1 MHRKNYKGRCIK
13 KKVTK
18 CEMAARTY
26 SDIALAYLDVL
37 ERNGEVKSFECNV
50 QISDDYVSDFVITKT
65 DGELAVRECVDR
77 EKISKPMNVKLL
89 EMSRNYWTGCGVK
102 DWGLVVN
109 EK

>member
-18 CEMAARTY
+18 CETAARTY

-50 QISDDYVSDFVITKT
+50 PVSDGYVSDFVITKT
-65 DGELAVRECVDR
+65 DGELAILRKYV
-77 EKISKPMNVKLL
+77 
-89 EMSRNYWTGCGVK
+89 YK
-102 DWGLVVN
+102 DYQN
-109 EK
+109 RMD